1 MHQQNMQKILIST
14 SDETILTSWTIC
26 NKESAHSTCIVF
38 KPKSCILSAD
48 AVFVHPLTLQYPPSL
63 SYHYLCSL
71 PSGAH
76 PLPSFIIGKKEWE
89 SLKFLD
95 NGCKQ
100 PRRLQKTRMKL
111 HLAIEDTITMLCAL
125 EVKFICLIF
134 PYSL

>member
-1 MHQQNMQKILIST
+1 MPSF
-14 SDETILTSWTIC
+14 DE
-26 NKESAHSTCIVF
+26 
-38 KPKSCILSAD
+38 
-48 AVFVHPLTLQYPPSL
+48 YPT
-63 SYHYLCSL
+63 HYLYSL

-76 PLPSFIIGKKEWE
+76 PTHGAPPSELEKKLK

-100 PRRLQKTRMKL
+100 LGRLQKTRMKL

-134 PYSL
+134 PYSLSKPT